1 MATVT
6 VSPKFQIVI
15 PKAVRKAMDIRAGE
29 KIQVF
34 QYADRIEFMRVKHV
48 REIRGI
54 AKGISTRVQRD
65 KDRA

>member
-15 PKAVRKAMDIRAGE
+15 PKAVRRAMDIRVGE
-29 KIQVF
+29 KVQVF
-34 QYADRIEFMRVKHV
+34 QYADRIEFTRVKHV

-54 AKGISTRVQRD
+54 AKGISTRVHRD